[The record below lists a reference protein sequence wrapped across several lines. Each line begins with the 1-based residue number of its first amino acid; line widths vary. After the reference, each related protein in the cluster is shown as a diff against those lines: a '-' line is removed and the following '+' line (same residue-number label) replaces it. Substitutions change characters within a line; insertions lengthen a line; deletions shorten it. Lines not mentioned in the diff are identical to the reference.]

1 MCLCVCVCV
10 LLYAQLN
17 LRDSSEKKGFFSF
30 FLNVGKHLLLAV
42 AILSTCPSRPPT
54 AAGFSSCVCVC
65 VHTDR
70 CCRTTQQTPPL
81 ISPLWYDDQHTPE
94 HQPHIPSS
102 SFFLLLIFPTAC
114 KELLSY
120 PDRSILKI
128 THTHTQERRK
138 KTTI

>member
-1 MCLCVCVCV
+1 MRNANKYVLCSWGRENLLGSRIPPATSGQKNNIKPFFVCVCVCVCV

-81 ISPLWYDDQHTPE
+81 ISPL
-94 HQPHIPSS
+94 
-102 SFFLLLIFPTAC
+102 
-114 KELLSY
+114 
-120 PDRSILKI
+120 
-128 THTHTQERRK
+128 
-138 KTTI
+138 